1 MTDLPHLAARLY
13 GTPLMIAR
21 PKLAV
26 ILEALG
32 PRLAGG
38 SLPMP
43 SGVTGRPAPQVIEPG
58 IAVVPVLGTLVRR
71 SSYLA
76 AASGLTAYAD
86 IGDEVEAV
94 LSSADVR
101 GVLLELDTP
110 GGEAGGVFDLADRLS
125 ELQRASGKPIWAI
138 ADEAALS
145 AGYAIASVAE
155 QIWLTRTAEVG
166 SIGVV
171 AVQVAQSAADRQ
183 AGLAYSFV
191 HAGAHKIDGS
201 PHLPLSDSARARI
214 QADVDALNDAFVD
227 LVARNRGITA
237 IVIRQTEAA
246 TFRGERAVAAG
257 LADRIGSFDA
267 VLTAF
272 AERLGRPRSIAARA
286 FPQVKETPMKTGL
299 PEQPPAGADAL
310 EPAMIVE
317 TSAPVVSAA
326 ADAGLAVQLRA
337 EMAELMTVAAQAA
350 RLGVTVD
357 AAEAMRRG
365 IDPAVLRRSVLDTL
379 ASRDV
384 GLDIVAAAP
393 VVGPASAGERPAPS
407 ADSPLIRA
415 ARAAAAAGREG

>member
-43 SGVTGRPAPQVIEPG
+43 SGATGRPAPQVIEPG

-76 AASGLTAYAD
+76 AASGLMAYAD

-171 AVQVAQSAADRQ
+171 AVHVDQSAADRQ

-227 LVARNRGITA
+227 LVARNRGLA
-237 IVIRQTEAA
+237 ADAVRRTEAA
-246 TFRGERAVAAG
+246 TFRGERAVVAG
-257 LADRIGSFDA
+257 LADWVGNMDTTLA
-267 VLTAF
+267 AF
-272 AERLGRPRSIAARA
+272 AERIGRPRSIATRA
-286 FPQVKETPMKTGL
+286 FPGVKENAMKTGL
-299 PEQPPAGADAL
+299 PEQLSPAA
-310 EPAMIVE
+310 EPAAVIE
-317 TSAPVVSAA
+317 PATPVVSTATTA
-326 ADAGLAVQLRA
+326 ADPGLAAQLRA
-337 EMAELMTVAAQAA
+337 EMAELMSIAAQAA

-365 IDPAVLRRSVLDTL
+365 IDPAALRRSVLDTL

-407 ADSPLIRA
+407 ADSPLLRA
-415 ARAAAAAGREG
+415 ARAAAASSREG

>member
-43 SGVTGRPAPQVIEPG
+43 SGATDRPAPQIIEPG

-171 AVQVAQSAADRQ
+171 AVHVDQSAADRQ

-257 LADRIGSFDA
+257 LADRIGDFDA

-286 FPQVKETPMKTGL
+286 FPQ
-299 PEQPPAGADAL
+299 
-310 EPAMIVE
+310 
-317 TSAPVVSAA
+317 
-326 ADAGLAVQLRA
+326 
-337 EMAELMTVAAQAA
+337 ELYAYQIA
-350 RLGVTVD
+350 RENGT
-357 AAEAMRRG
+357 G
-365 IDPAVLRRSVLDTL
+365 IDVYSQSNPLP
-379 ASRDV
+379 
-384 GLDIVAAAP
+384 IVK
-393 VVGPASAGERPAPS
+393 RPALVVRLFS
-407 ADSPLIRA
+407 SN
-415 ARAAAAAGREG
+415 

>member
-1 MTDLPHLAARLY
+1 
-13 GTPLMIAR
+13 
-21 PKLAV
+21 
-26 ILEALG
+26 
-32 PRLAGG
+32 
-38 SLPMP
+38 
-43 SGVTGRPAPQVIEPG
+43 
-58 IAVVPVLGTLVRR
+58 VLGTLVRR

-110 GGEAGGVFDLADRLS
+110 GDEAGGVFDLADRLS

-171 AVQVAQSAADRQ
+171 AVHVDQSEADRQ

-227 LVARNRGITA
+227 LVARNRGIAVET
-237 IVIRQTEAA
+237 IHRTEAA

-267 VLTAF
+267 ALTAF
-272 AERLGRPRSIAARA
+272 AQRLVRPRSTATRA
-286 FPQVKETPMKTGL
+286 FPGMKENVMKTGL
-299 PEQPPAGADAL
+299 PEQLPPA
-310 EPAMIVE
+310 EPAAVNE
-317 TSAPVVSAA
+317 PASPVVSTATAA
-326 ADAGLAVQLRA
+326 ADPDLAARLRA
-337 EMAELMTVAAQAA
+337 EMAELMSITAQAA

-365 IDPAVLRRSVLDTL
+365 IDPAALRRTVLDTL
-379 ASRDV
+379 ASRDA

-393 VVGPASAGERPAPS
+393 VIGPASAGERPAPS
-407 ADSPLIRA
+407 ADSPLIQA
-415 ARAAAAAGREG
+415 ARAAAASSREG

>member
-1 MTDLPHLAARLY
+1 MTDMPHLAARLY

-21 PKLAV
+21 PKLAA

-43 SGVTGRPAPQVIEPG
+43 SGATDRPAPQIIEPG

-110 GGEAGGVFDLADRLS
+110 GDEAGGVFDLADRLS

-171 AVQVAQSAADRQ
+171 AVHVDQSEADRQ

-227 LVARNRGITA
+227 LVARNRGIAVET
-237 IVIRQTEAA
+237 IHRTEAA

-267 VLTAF
+267 ALTAF
-272 AERLGRPRSIAARA
+272 AQRLVRPRSTATRA
-286 FPQVKETPMKTGL
+286 FPGMKENVMKTGL
-299 PEQPPAGADAL
+299 PEQLPPA
-310 EPAMIVE
+310 EPAAVNE
-317 TSAPVVSAA
+317 PASPVVSTATAA
-326 ADAGLAVQLRA
+326 ADPDLAARLRA
-337 EMAELMTVAAQAA
+337 EMAELMSITAQAA

-365 IDPAVLRRSVLDTL
+365 IDPAALRRTVLDTL
-379 ASRDV
+379 ASRDA

-393 VVGPASAGERPAPS
+393 VIGPASAGERPAPS
-407 ADSPLIRA
+407 ADSPLIQA
-415 ARAAAAAGREG
+415 ARAAAASSREG